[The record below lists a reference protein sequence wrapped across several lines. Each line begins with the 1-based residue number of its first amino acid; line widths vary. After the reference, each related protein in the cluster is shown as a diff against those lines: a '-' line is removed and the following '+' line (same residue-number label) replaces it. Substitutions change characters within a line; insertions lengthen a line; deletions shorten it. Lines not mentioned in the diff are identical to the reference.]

1 MNSKAKTIG
10 SVILAA
16 AGVAVSLVIAVFAF
30 KVLGLFCFF
39 AALFDN
45 GSDRAVAG
53 GVANGL
59 EAERRAASDGNGR
72 VALAALK
79 VIAPP
84 RPGAADKEPGKSDER
99 PFEKVAPRQDVKQ
112 SDGERPVVATGKAS
126 TPPPPDASADE
137 AGRKQVY
144 AEAAAARRNAERLGG
159 LLGGLLGTAEEKKR
173 RREVAVR
180 TALAAVAVKHGLIPA
195 TLSAIEAEGDA
206 KGWAK

>member
-1 MNSKAKTIG
+1 MKSPAKIIG
-10 SVILAA
+10 SVILTA

-59 EAERRAASDGNGR
+59 EAERRAASDGKGR

-84 RPGAADKEPGKSDER
+84 RPGTGAKEPGKSDER
-99 PFEKVAPRQDVKQ
+99 PIEKVAPRPDVKR
-112 SDGERPVVATGKAS
+112 SDGERPVVAIGKAS
-126 TPPPPDASADE
+126 TLPPPDASADE

-144 AEAAAARRNAERLGG
+144 AEVVAARRKAE
-159 LLGGLLGTAEEKKR
+159 LLGGLFGSDEEKKR
-173 RREVAVR
+173 RREAAVR
-180 TALAAVAVKHGLIPA
+180 AALTAVAVKHGMNPS
-195 TLSAIEAEGDA
+195 TLAAIEAEGDA
-206 KGWAK
+206 KEWAK